1 MKIKSLLSIAM
12 CICAAWI
19 VNAQNPG
26 VVTTGNPGVVEQNL
40 NQPDADTIYVGRY
53 GYWRNMPVKVAYFG
67 YVSGKKLPDSF
78 QLRDEKGKTVFTN
91 NLELMR
97 TPGEVLAPVGQNF
110 PGEKI
115 YALNFSKFDVSGNYY
130 IVVPGFGRSDL
141 FKIGGNM
148 PVDIFPLPSLKTFE
162 EQSHII
168 NNNGKPIIQD
178 SFLKT
183 PLRYPIDTTP

>member
-1 MKIKSLLSIAM
+1 MKNKLFFSIAV
-12 CICAAWI
+12 CVCAAWV

-26 VVTTGNPGVVEQNL
+26 VVTRGNPAVVEQNL
-40 NQPDADTIYVGRY
+40 NQPNADTIYVGRY
-53 GYWRNMPVKVAYFG
+53 GYWRDMPVKIAYLG
-67 YVSGKKLPDSF
+67 YVSGKKLPKEF
-78 QLRDEKGKTVFTN
+78 QLKNEKGKTVFSN
-91 NLELMR
+91 KLELMR
-97 TPGEVLAPVGQNF
+97 TPGEVLAPVGKDF

-115 YALNFSKFDVSGNYY
+115 YALNFSKYKVTGNYY
-130 IVVPGFGRSDL
+130 IVVPGFGKSDL
-141 FKIGGNM
+141 FKIGGDM
-148 PVDIFPLPSLKTFE
+148 PKDVFPLPSLKTFE